1 MKKKICWR
9 TGKRSNVDIPTP
21 SRENRAARRTQRMT
35 MQISELTTKV
45 RAGERINRDEGLFLL
60 QKSELLNLGALAND
74 IRFKKNPQP
83 YVTFVLDTNPN
94 YSNVCTIDCIFCA
107 FYRRPDAED
116 AYTYSIDHLIQKFK
130 DAAARGA
137 TTVLLQGGVHP
148 SLPLEY
154 YLELVRR
161 TCKEIPQIHPHFFST
176 SEIVGM
182 AQISGLSITA
192 VLEKLKE
199 AGMNSLPGG
208 GAEILSD
215 RIKKKISSRKG
226 TSADWLDVMRE
237 AHRLGYKSTATMM
250 YGHLEADEDI
260 IEHLE
265 VIRQLQDE
273 YHGFTAFVPW
283 SFKPGNTPLE
293 KIIPH
298 YAAPTR
304 YLQMIAI
311 SRIYLD
317 NFPHIQASWFSEGK
331 KTGQIALHF
340 GADDFGGTL
349 QEENVHAAANFINTT
364 DTEECLSM
372 IREAGFIPVQRT
384 TLYQT
389 IRIFNETQVA

>member
-1 MKKKICWR
+1 
-9 TGKRSNVDIPTP
+9 
-21 SRENRAARRTQRMT
+21 
-35 MQISELTTKV
+35 MQLSELHTKI
-45 RAGERINRDEGLFLL
+45 RAGERITRDEGLYLL
-60 QKSELLNLGALAND
+60 QKGELLDLGALAGE
-74 IRFKKNPQP
+74 IRFKKNPNP
-83 YVTFVLDTNPN
+83 WVTFILDTNPN
-94 YSNVCTIDCIFCA
+94 YSNVCTVDCIFCA
-107 FYRRPDAED
+107 FYRHQEDED
-116 AYTYSIDHLIQKFK
+116 AYTYSVDHLVEKFK
-130 DAAARGA
+130 EAAAKGA

-148 SLPLEY
+148 SLPFEY

-161 TCKEIPQIHPHFFST
+161 TREEVPDVHPHFFST
-176 SEIVGM
+176 SEIIGM
-182 AQISGLSITA
+182 GQISGLSITA

-215 RIKKKISSRKG
+215 RVKKKISSLKG
-226 TSADWLDVMRE
+226 TSADWLNVMRE

-250 YGHLEADEDI
+250 YGHLETDEDI

-298 YAAPTR
+298 YATPIR
-304 YLQMIAI
+304 YLQIIAI

-317 NFPHIQASWFSEGK
+317 NFAHIQASWFSEGK

-372 IREAGFIPVQRT
+372 IREAGFIPVQRS
-384 TLYQT
+384 TLYET
-389 IRIFNETQVA
+389 IRIFEEAQVA